1 MQTRW
6 TQGGNGSIEYHTHS
20 IIGGTPTPDVR
31 LVFARDYFLISQI
44 QSRLESLPLL
54 MEGFLL
60 ISGTENI
67 KELDIYH

>member
-20 IIGGTPTPDVR
+20 ISGGTPTPDVR

-44 QSRLESLPLL
+44 QSRLVFTTLNG
-54 MEGFLL
+54 GF
-60 ISGTENI
+60 SANQQN
-67 KELDIYH
+67 

>member
-6 TQGGNGSIEYHTHS
+6 TQWGNGSIEYHTHS

-44 QSRLESLPLL
+44 QSRLVFTTLNG
-54 MEGFLL
+54 GFSTNQRNRKHLE
-60 ISGTENI
+60 T
-67 KELDIYH
+67 